1 MAVDKINN
9 FHLDIFAVVYYNSC
23 IMKLSKDEITN
34 ENIKQFRKS
43 LRKLERKLAEKLD
56 GNAACCGVTVAQCHT
71 LLAIE
76 EKGHTNITELAKDM
90 ELDKSTLSRTI
101 ETLVGMGLVSR
112 KTNSENRRCQHIDL
126 TPAGEKTVSAIH
138 EQSNDFFASVF
149 ADIPRSKH
157 SIVIEG
163 LSLLANS
170 IPYTTVRCTECTRSR
185 SVRVKEEN

>member
-101 ETLVGMGLVSR
+101 ET
-112 KTNSENRRCQHIDL
+112 NSENRRCQHIDL

-185 SVRVKEEN
+185 SARVKEEN